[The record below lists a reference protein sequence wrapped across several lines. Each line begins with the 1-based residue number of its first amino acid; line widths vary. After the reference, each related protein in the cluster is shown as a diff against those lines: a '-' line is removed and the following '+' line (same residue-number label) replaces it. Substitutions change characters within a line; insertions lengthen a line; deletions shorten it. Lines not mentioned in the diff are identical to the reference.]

1 MRAPGR
7 QPQRSARRH
16 PEQPALGIEHIEER
30 EEVALVG
37 SAAVEEDEQPLG
49 VTRRARAS
57 DGSVRPRA
65 RPADA
70 S

>member
-1 MRAPGR
+1 MRAARR
-7 QPQRSARRH
+7 QPERSPRRH
-16 PEQPALGIEHIEER
+16 PEKAALGIEHVEER

-37 SAAVEEDEQPLG
+37 SAAVEEDKQPLG
-49 VTRRARAS
+49 VTHGARA
-57 DGSVRPRA
+57 DGSVRRRA